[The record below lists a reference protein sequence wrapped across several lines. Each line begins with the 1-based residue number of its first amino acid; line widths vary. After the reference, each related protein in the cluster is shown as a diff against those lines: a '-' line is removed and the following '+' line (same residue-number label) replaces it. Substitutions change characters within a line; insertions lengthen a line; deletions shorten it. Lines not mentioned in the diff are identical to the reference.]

1 MFWRGVLGYLPVQV
15 VQGLAG
21 MGAIVVFTRLLSPTD
36 YGAYALGFSAF
47 TLVGTCAF
55 IWLEAAM
62 ARFFAAEPE
71 GSDRAA
77 LFATVYRTFAVLSVL
92 APAAA
97 VAFALGAP
105 APAAVRWAVA
115 AGVGSTVTRSLLKI
129 SQERRRAAGQVRAY
143 AALDMALTLGAF
155 ALGALGAAVGLGGA
169 APLLGTGV
177 TSLVLVALT
186 LPGELRTA
194 RRGRFDR
201 ARLGR
206 YAAYGVPLSLSL
218 VLALVLAT
226 TDRFVLAAFT
236 DEATVGAYHAG
247 YSLSNR
253 TLDVLFVWLGMA
265 GGPAAVA
272 AFERGGLEALRR
284 TAVEQASLMALI
296 ALPAAAGLALVARP
310 LAEVMVGPA
319 LREGAATVT
328 PWIALSG
335 LLGGAT
341 TYYFHTAFTLGRRT
355 GRLLAAMAIPAGA
368 NVALN
373 LLLTPRFGLQGAVI
387 ATAVSYGLGVLAS
400 AALGRRV
407 LALPIP
413 WTALGR
419 AALATAAMTAVVL
432 RLPAIGG
439 AGELGLKAL
448 VGAAVYGLTAF
459 ALDAGGVRSRG
470 PGLLRAAV
478 AKPA

>member
-1 MFWRGVLGYLPVQV
+1 MFWRGVLGYLPVQA
-15 VQGLAG
+15 VQGLTG
-21 MGAIVVFTRLLSPTD
+21 LGAVVVFTRLLSPAD
-36 YGAYALGFSAF
+36 YGAYALGFSVA

-62 ARFFAAEPE
+62 ARFFAAEAE
-71 GSDRAA
+71 GADRAA
-77 LFATVYRTFAVLSVL
+77 LFATVYRTFAVLSLVAPL
-92 APAAA
+92 AAL
-97 VAFALGAP
+97 AFALGAP
-105 APAAVRWAVA
+105 APAALRWAVA
-115 AGVGSTVTRSLLKI
+115 AGVGSTVTRSLLKL
-129 SQERRRAAGQVRAY
+129 SQERRRAAGEVRGY
-143 AALDMALTLGAF
+143 ALLDVAQTLGAF
-155 ALGALGAAVGLGGA
+155 AIGVAGAAAGLGGA
-169 APLLGTGV
+169 APLLGAGV

-194 RRGRFDR
+194 RPGRFDR

-206 YAAYGVPLSLSL
+206 YAAYGVPISLSL

-253 TLDVLFVWLGMA
+253 TLDVLFIWLGMA
-265 GGPAAVA
+265 GAPAAVA

-284 TAVEQASLMALI
+284 TASEQASLMALL
-296 ALPAAAGLALVARP
+296 ALPAAAGLALVSRP

-319 LREGAATVT
+319 LREGAAQVT

-355 GRLLAAMAIPAGA
+355 GRLMGVMGIAAGA
-368 NVALN
+368 NVGLN
-373 LLLTPRFGLQGAVI
+373 LLLTPRMGLQGAVI
-387 ATAVSYGLGVLAS
+387 ATAISYGLGLVAS
-400 AALGRRV
+400 AGLGRGV

-413 WTALGR
+413 WGALGR
-419 AALATAAMTAVVL
+419 AGLATAAMSAAVL
-432 RLPAIGG
+432 RVPALGG
-439 AGELGLKAL
+439 VAELGLKSA
-448 VGAAVYGLTAF
+448 VGAAVYALVAY

-470 PGLLRAAV
+470 AGLLRAAV
-478 AKPA
+478 ERPA

>member
-1 MFWRGVLGYLPVQV
+1 MFWRGVLGYLPVQA

-21 MGAIVVFTRLLSPTD
+21 LGAVVVFTRLLSPAD
-36 YGAYALGFSAF
+36 YGAYALGFSVA

-62 ARFFAAEPE
+62 ARFFAAEAQ
-71 GSDRAA
+71 GDDRAA
-77 LFATVYRTFAVLSVL
+77 LFATVYRTFAVLSVV

-105 APAAVRWAVA
+105 APAGVRWAVA
-115 AGVGSTVTRSLLKI
+115 AGVGSTVTRSLLKLA
-129 SQERRRAAGQVRAY
+129 QERRRAAGEVRSY
-143 AALDMALTLGAF
+143 ALLDMGQTLGAF
-155 ALGALGAAVGLGGA
+155 ALGAAGAAAGLGGA
-169 APLLGTGV
+169 APLLGAGV

-194 RRGRFDR
+194 RAGRFDR

-206 YAAYGVPLSLSL
+206 YAAYGVPISLSL

-253 TLDVLFVWLGMA
+253 TLDVLFIWLGMA

-272 AFERGGLEALRR
+272 ALERGGPEALRR
-284 TAVEQASLMALI
+284 TAREQASLMALL
-296 ALPAAAGLALVARP
+296 ALPAAAGLALVASP

-319 LREGAATVT
+319 LRAGAAQVT

-355 GRLLAAMAIPAGA
+355 GRLLAAMAVPAAA

-387 ATAVSYGLGVLAS
+387 ATAASYALGLLAS
-400 AALGRRV
+400 ALLGRRV

-419 AALATAAMTAVVL
+419 AALATAAMTIAVL
-432 RLPAIGG
+432 RLPSMGG
-439 AGELGLKAL
+439 AAELALKAAT
-448 VGAAVYGLTAF
+448 GAAVYALAAF

-470 PGLLRAAV
+470 AGLLRAAV
-478 AKPA
+478 ARPA

>member
-1 MFWRGVLGYLPVQV
+1 
-15 VQGLAG
+15 
-21 MGAIVVFTRLLSPTD
+21 
-36 YGAYALGFSAF
+36 
-47 TLVGTCAF
+47 
-55 IWLEAAM
+55 M
-62 ARFFAAEPE
+62 ARFFAAEAA
-71 GSDRAA
+71 GADRAH
-77 LFATVYRTFAVLSVL
+77 LFATVYRTFAVLSVV
-92 APAAA
+92 APLAA

-105 APAAVRWAVA
+105 APAPVRWAVA
-115 AGVGSTVTRSLLKI
+115 AGVGSTVTRSLLKL
-129 SQERRRAAGQVRAY
+129 SQERRRAAGEVRGY
-143 AALDMALTLGAF
+143 AWLDVAQTLGAL
-155 ALGALGAAVGLGGA
+155 ALGVAGAAAGLGGA
-169 APLLGTGV
+169 APLLGAGV
-177 TSLVLVALT
+177 ASLVLVAVT

-194 RRGRFDR
+194 TAGRFDR
-201 ARLGR
+201 TRLGR

-253 TLDVLFVWLGMA
+253 TLDVLFIWLGMA

-272 AFERGGLEALRR
+272 AFERGGLDALRR
-284 TAVEQASLMALI
+284 TAREQASLMAL
-296 ALPAAAGLALVARP
+296 LGMPAAAGLALVARP
-310 LAEVMVGPA
+310 LADVMIGPA
-319 LREGAATVT
+319 LREGAAQVT

-373 LLLTPRFGLQGAVI
+373 LVLTPRFGLQGAVI
-387 ATAVSYGLGVLAS
+387 ATAVSYALGIVAS
-400 AALGRRV
+400 AGLGRRV

-419 AALATAAMTAVVL
+419 AGLATAAMTVVVL
-432 RLPAIGG
+432 RLPALGG
-439 AGELGLKAL
+439 AVELGLKAL
-448 VGAAVYGLTAF
+448 VGAGVYALAAF

-470 PGLLRAAV
+470 AGLLRAAV
-478 AKPA
+478 ARPA